1 MKERM
6 KGIEIMRKHNYL
18 NVLYAY
24 IYLTYVDIHFLTIYF
39 DPFLRYIIKNFKCK
53 NYIKNAIN
61 TQFKFAG

>member
-24 IYLTYVDIHFLTIYF
+24 IYLTYVDIHFSYDLF
-39 DPFLRYIIKNFKCK
+39 
-53 NYIKNAIN
+53 
-61 TQFKFAG
+61 